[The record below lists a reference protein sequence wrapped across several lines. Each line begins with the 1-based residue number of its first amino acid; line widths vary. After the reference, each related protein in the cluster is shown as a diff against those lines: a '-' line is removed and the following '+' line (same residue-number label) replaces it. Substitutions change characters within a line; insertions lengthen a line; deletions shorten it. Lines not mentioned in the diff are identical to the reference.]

1 MEVRKTKRAR
11 GRKGVEQRA
20 RRLRREPL
28 CRRCKEK
35 GVITPATEIHH
46 IIPLRRG
53 GSDMDSN
60 TMPLCWECHQE
71 ADAETRR
78 QEGGREIG
86 VDGWPKE

>member
-1 MEVRKTKRAR
+1 
-11 GRKGVEQRA
+11 
-20 RRLRREPL
+20 
-28 CRRCKEK
+28 
-35 GVITPATEIHH
+35 
-46 IIPLRRG
+46 
-53 GSDMDSN
+53 MDSN